1 MTAENKNIHS
11 YNCDVYITHNKE
23 VYQVNVL
30 NGLEIRW
37 ERKGVA
43 GECSFQ
49 IAQEEVGKIEF
60 EEGDEV
66 RVKISKTWMFKGY
79 IFTHSRTS
87 DKTVKFTCYDQLRYL
102 KYKDSF
108 AIENKSVGEIV
119 KMIAKDRGLKL
130 GVIRDSNYKIPSITR
145 EDASFFDIILYAL
158 ETTTKETGEMFVLYD
173 RFGDLTLCNLK
184 HMNRN
189 VVINSNSAED
199 FDYESTIDKQTYNEI
214 HVRYKSGSNGD
225 TVIERAVDNK
235 SIQKWGSLQLTE
247 KAENGWQARTVAQ
260 ALLKFYNS
268 KTKTLRIKNAM
279 GAVEVVAGAVI
290 IVNLDLGDM
299 KLTRNMVVDAVTHK
313 VDDGLYSMDLELI
326 GGEFVSTRA
335 SSSGEGS
342 KPKEESKSSSIGST
356 VPLPRYRGTLT
367 YRGRTLTEDT
377 INKIIELCRKYHIM
391 PSFILTQM
399 WAESYWG
406 KSNVGQKNN
415 NWSGITWPYKGDSS
429 VKKYKGTKR
438 PAREG
443 GNYVKWDS
451 VEDYLV
457 DHFYLFREGGY
468 YKVRNKTSIN
478 GFINGLVTSSRGGE
492 ARANYAEGNGYRSLL
507 NSTYSS
513 LMSSIGGQLKEL
525 DKLVYV
531 NGTWK
536 SGSFENNTASYI
548 TSMSENS
555 IVEKAINY
563 ALSKVGGTY
572 NQSPG
577 KNGRNSYMYHTPEN
591 ARVFDCS
598 SLCFYSYVY
607 AGFLKKEDA
616 NGGNAWTSYDFN
628 GNVYSIKNKFKRIPL
643 SQAKRGDILWKKGH
657 VGLYLGGGA
666 TVEANSPAQGINR
679 WPNNLKRF
687 AYAYRPIL

>member
-1 MTAENKNIHS
+1 MTTENKNIHS

-66 RVKISKTWMFKGY
+66 KVRISKTWMFKGY

-87 DKTVKFTCYDQLRYL
+87 DKLVKFTCYDQLRYL

-108 AIENKSVGEIV
+108 SIENKSVGEIV

-199 FDYESTIDKQTYNEI
+199 FEYESTIDKQTYNEI

-225 TVIERAVDNK
+225 TIIERAVDNK

-247 KAENGWQARTVAQ
+247 KAENGWQASTVAQ
-260 ALLKFYNS
+260 TLLKFYNS

-326 GGEFVSTRA
+326 GGEFVSTRG
-335 SSSGEGS
+335 SSSEEAS
-342 KPKEESKSSSIGST
+342 NPKEQSKNSSIGFT
-356 VPLPRYRGTLT
+356 KPLPRYRGTIT
-367 YRGRTLTEDT
+367 YHGRTLTEDNL
-377 INKIIELCRKYHIM
+377 NKIIELCRKYHIM

-492 ARANYAEGNGYRSLL
+492 ARANYAEGGGYRSLL

-513 LMSSIGGQLKEL
+513 LMSSIGGKLKEL
-525 DKLVYV
+525 DKLVYA
-531 NGTWK
+531 NGTW
-536 SGSFENNTASYI
+536 ENNVVASDNIPTGEGYI
-548 TSMSENS
+548 ISGNGRIYENNKQRI
-555 IVEKAINY
+555 IVEEAYKMIGKGSY
-563 ALSKVGGTY
+563 TYGGRASIYKT
-572 NQSPG
+572 
-577 KNGRNSYMYHTPEN
+577 
-591 ARVFDCS
+591 DCS
-598 SLCFYSYVY
+598 GFIWMLHKKAGISIGTATSSQKYNGKEVSLSNAK
-607 AGFLKKEDA
+607 AGDFIVMDSKFSPSGRHVVLCVGNGKIIH
-616 NGGNAWTSYDFN
+616 NGGPE
-628 GNVYSIKNKFKRIPL
+628 G
-643 SQAKRGDILWKKGH
+643 
-657 VGLYLGGGA
+657 
-666 TVEANSPAQGINR
+666 
-679 WPNNLKRF
+679 
-687 AYAYRPIL
+687 RPISIQNIYTYGAYTVRRCWE